1 MEYEEKGILF
11 VDLQKGQEW
20 KTNRRNCSIILI
32 GKGRLNISSL
42 SHKDERISAGKIFLI
57 PTGYETEVKAVEES
71 ALISIDISE
80 EINQLTHFQSDRTEE
95 NDNNQNLYLPFNE
108 IVSAYIESLQTY
120 KDIILD
126 YNPLARIKIKE
137 LIYILKV
144 FYTQKELNAFFSS
157 YITNDLHFSEQVKIL
172 SQDTKNIRQ
181 LAEIMN
187 YSYSG
192 FNRRFRRSFGVSAY
206 SWLRKRRANLV
217 YHDIYYTNKSLKQIS
232 TENMFSTLSHFN
244 EFCHK
249 NLGNS
254 PSEIRRKKRPLRH
267 LLSDRG
273 EVFTCLEVANI
284 RNFLFQNALILLKM
298 EHL

>member
-42 SHKDERISAGKIFLI
+42 SHKDERISAGKIFMI
-57 PTGYETEVKAVEES
+57 PTGYETDVKAMEES
-71 ALISIDISE
+71 ALISVDISE
-80 EINQLTHFQSDRTEE
+80 EINQLTHFQSDKTEE
-95 NDNNQNLYLPFNE
+95 NDNNQNLYLPFND
-108 IVSAYIESLQTY
+108 IVSAYIESLQIY
-120 KDIILD
+120 KSSNLD
-126 YNPLARIKIKE
+126 YNSLARIKAKE
-137 LIYILKV
+137 LIYVLKAS
-144 FYTQKELNAFFSS
+144 YTQKELSRFFSS
-157 YITNDLHFSEQVKIL
+157 YITNDLYFSEQVKIL
-172 SQDTKNIRQ
+172 SQDIKNIRQ

-192 FNRRFRRSFGVSAY
+192 FNKRFRRSFGVSAY
-206 SWLRKRRANLV
+206 SWLRKRRANVV

-254 PSEIRRKKRPLRH
+254 PSEIRRKKRPLCH
-267 LLSDRG
+267 LPSDRG
-273 EVFTCLEVANI
+273 EVFTCSEVANI
-284 RNFLFQNALILLKM
+284 RKL
-298 EHL
+298 